1 MLEDRQL
8 ILRARLLCFWEE
20 IKSLRTEI
28 IFFSVVNYTNR
39 PRLDSR
45 DHELNYPC
53 SIIIGFLHV
62 RDFFILEERGALSLR
77 SWIHSLNSVLS
88 YIVLRSCIALPV
100 LTSDLVDYVVGR
112 STSFSGC
119 IVRHPGYVC
128 HEFHVLLQGKTPI
141 LVVSRPS
148 SSSPC
153 PRDSRVRARPRRLL
167 FILSRGCVLA
177 RKAALN
183 HVSQDQGLSGDC
195 LRGNRQPLEVPRSDN
210 NSCNSC
216 KSCKRLQTFH
226 G

>member
-62 RDFFILEERGALSLR
+62 RDFFILEECGALSLR

-88 YIVLRSCIALPV
+88 YIFLRSCIASMPTVFASLDQWLGWLRRWAKHIIFWVHRSASWLRVPRISCV
-100 LTSDLVDYVVGR
+100 ASRQNTDFGGFQAQFKLTMSAGFSR
-112 STSFSGC
+112 SRSRATAPPSVYSLSG
-119 IVRHPGYVC
+119 VRSC
-128 HEFHVLLQGKTPI
+128 AQ
-141 LVVSRPS
+141 SRP
-148 SSSPC
+148 
-153 PRDSRVRARPRRLL
+153 
-167 FILSRGCVLA
+167 
-177 RKAALN
+177 
-183 HVSQDQGLSGDC
+183 
-195 LRGNRQPLEVPRSDN
+195 
-210 NSCNSC
+210 
-216 KSCKRLQTFH
+216 
-226 G
+226 

>member
-62 RDFFILEERGALSLR
+62 RGFFHTWRAWGTFVAIVDPLVEFSLVIHCFAKLHSLDAYSFCR
-77 SWIHSLNSVLS
+77 SWPVTWLITSLGEAHHFLGASFGILVTCATNFMCCFKAKH
-88 YIVLRSCIALPV
+88 RFWWFPGPV
-100 LTSDLVDYVVGR
+100 QA
-112 STSFSGC
+112 
-119 IVRHPGYVC
+119 H
-128 HEFHVLLQGKTPI
+128 HVLG
-141 LVVSRPS
+141 
-148 SSSPC
+148 
-153 PRDSRVRARPRRLL
+153 
-167 FILSRGCVLA
+167 ILSRGCVLA

-183 HVSQDQGLSGDC
+183 HGSQDQGLSGDC

>member
-53 SIIIGFLHV
+53 SIVIGFLHV

-88 YIVLRSCIALPV
+88 YIVLRSCIASMPTVFASLDQWLGWLRRWAKHIIFWVHRSASWLRVPRISCV
-100 LTSDLVDYVVGR
+100 ASRQNTDFGGFQAQFKLTMSSGFSR
-112 STSFSGC
+112 SRATAPPSVYSFSG
-119 IVRHPGYVC
+119 VRSC
-128 HEFHVLLQGKTPI
+128 AQ
-141 LVVSRPS
+141 SRP
-148 SSSPC
+148 
-153 PRDSRVRARPRRLL
+153 
-167 FILSRGCVLA
+167 
-177 RKAALN
+177 
-183 HVSQDQGLSGDC
+183 
-195 LRGNRQPLEVPRSDN
+195 
-210 NSCNSC
+210 
-216 KSCKRLQTFH
+216 
-226 G
+226 